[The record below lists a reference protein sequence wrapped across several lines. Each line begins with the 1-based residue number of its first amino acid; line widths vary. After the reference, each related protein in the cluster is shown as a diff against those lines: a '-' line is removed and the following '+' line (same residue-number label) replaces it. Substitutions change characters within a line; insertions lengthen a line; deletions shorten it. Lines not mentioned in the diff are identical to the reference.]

1 LRGRIGQKHVAGIG
15 RLRQALDT
23 SHRQLRAPTPIEHEL
38 GQILS
43 DRGGT
48 GRERK
53 LGVNSAPERRSSTA
67 GLSHAF
73 GWDLGVEFG
82 WAYRSRTLVLE
93 ARQQE
98 AQHPK
103 ARRNDARGVSRMDPF
118 LE

>member
-1 LRGRIGQKHVAGIG
+1 STLLPYTTLFR
-15 RLRQALDT
+15 
-23 SHRQLRAPTPIEHEL
+23 SEHEL

-53 LGVNSAPERRSSTA
+53 LRVNSAPERRSSTA
-67 GLSHAF
+67 GLGHPF

-103 ARRNDARGVSRMDPF
+103 ARRNNARGVSRMDPF
-118 LE
+118 LEHPHGQGSGGQTAQRRGQP